1 MPVLWIT
8 EQDVAAHLRIGDAV
22 PELAAAFRSLAV
34 GAART
39 LPKSHLAWPDGIDP
53 LPLAT
58 LHSISGVLPDRSIA
72 GTKTWV
78 HTPRGSRPV
87 VILFDT
93 RDGSLLAVL
102 EAFVLG
108 QVRTAAVSALA
119 TDLLAPSPA
128 STMVIVG
135 TGRQALPQVAAV
147 AAVRPSLKRVI
158 AIGRYADRT
167 RAFADRAAAA
177 LDLDVVVGTSVTSA
191 VADAQVVT
199 LATRATS
206 AVLPTECVHD
216 GLHINAIGA
225 ITPERAEFEPSLAGR
240 CRVVAVDSVAQ
251 ARALSQELRAAF
263 GADED
268 AWARVRDLGSLLA
281 DSGGEPASA
290 GPTLFKALGIGLA
303 DTALAALAYARVV
316 GAGAGTPLPASNED
330 ADVVAPFQVK
340 PSGGE
345 HAATR

>member
-1 MPVLWIT
+1 MPALWIT
-8 EQDVAAHLRIGDAV
+8 EQDVAAQLRISDAV
-22 PELAAAFRSLAV
+22 PELAAAFRSLAG

-39 LPKSHLAWPDGIDP
+39 LPKSHLAWPFGAQP

-58 LHSISGVLPDRSIA
+58 LHSISGVLLDRSIA

-78 HTPRGSRPV
+78 NTPRGSCPV

-119 TDLLAPSPA
+119 TDLLAPSA
-128 STMVIVG
+128 VRTMVIVG

-147 AAVRPSLKRVI
+147 AAVRSSLERVI
-158 AIGRYADRT
+158 AVGRDPDRA
-167 RAFADRAAAA
+167 RAFAERAGAA
-177 LDLDVVVGTSVTSA
+177 LDLDVVVGTSVADA

-206 AVLPTECVHD
+206 AVLPTDCVHE

-225 ITPERAEFEPSLAGR
+225 ITPERAEFEPSLADR

-251 ARALSQELRAAF
+251 ARELSQELRAAF

-268 AWARVRDLGSLLA
+268 AWARVRELGSLLA
-281 DSGGEPASA
+281 DSGGESGGA

-303 DTALAALAYARVV
+303 DTALAALAYARVSN
-316 GAGAGTPLPASNED
+316 AGAGTPLPASTGE
-330 ADVVAPFQVK
+330 ADVVAPFLTK
-340 PSGGE
+340 LSGGE
-345 HAATR
+345 HVAAR